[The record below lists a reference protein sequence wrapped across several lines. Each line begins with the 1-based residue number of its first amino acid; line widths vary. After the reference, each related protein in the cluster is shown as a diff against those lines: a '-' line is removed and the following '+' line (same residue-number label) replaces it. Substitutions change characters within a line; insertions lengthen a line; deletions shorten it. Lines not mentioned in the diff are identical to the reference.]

1 MFCEKSVFPKSL
13 TIQPATPRGAGVFWE
28 YSCEGIWSDV
38 PPVGSGRTTGSA
50 VTAMIG
56 IGWGDSGPGSAIFRN
71 PLDTPGVSGYSVR
84 TVPRGRAE
92 ATLPPDTRLERRS
105 IAGYSDATWVTRD
118 RRERAHC
125 CGACARKRPVRERDG
140 SGVGRDCF
148 YSRLSDHS
156 LITQPQ
162 DLHSDIP
169 QFSKN
174 LVCVL
179 AGDR

>member
-38 PPVGSGRTTGSA
+38 PPVGSGRSAGSA
-50 VTAMIG
+50 VTATIG

-125 CGACARKRPVRERDG
+125 CGACARKRLVRERGG

-148 YSRLSDHS
+148 FFPGDRVAYQADAVFTPSILAG
-156 LITQPQ
+156 P
-162 DLHSDIP
+162 P
-169 QFSKN
+169 
-174 LVCVL
+174 VL
-179 AGDR
+179 AHSYVPRG